1 MLFKQVYNLDKKDFE
16 AKLAE
21 EEIPDQ
27 TRYEVAEEDANEE
40 FDEEEDDSV
49 LADSLIGEDERQMLE
64 MAEAEDDEEEIEDL
78 PAKMLGK
85 RRKAVTIKRESAK
98 PEIEY
103 ELEEEELGKPQ
114 AAQML
119 KNEIRVSKKRKVQ

>member
-1 MLFKQVYNLDKKDFE
+1 MQQ
-16 AKLAE
+16 
-21 EEIPDQ
+21 Q
-27 TRYEVAEEDANEE
+27 TQQQ
-40 FDEEEDDSV
+40 
-49 LADSLIGEDERQMLE
+49 ERE
-64 MAEAEDDEEEIEDL
+64 EAEDDEEEIEDL